1 MPAGLFSS
9 QCSTCSAFGH
19 DKKTRK
25 SIAFRGSFG
34 DLLGYDSVTDKLWVA
49 WLFHT
54 QLVVMFFNKSQ
65 LTMLLSLSLNID
77 CPLQLDGLVV
87 KMSKSFVISIF
98 PETRR
103 IDR

>member
-65 LTMLLSLSLNID
+65 LTMLLSLSL
-77 CPLQLDGLVV
+77 
-87 KMSKSFVISIF
+87 
-98 PETRR
+98 
-103 IDR
+103 